1 MYIRIK
7 EWKKKRN
14 GTKKGLN
21 IHSYIH
27 HKTYIYKFMN
37 NILYEL
43 FIHPI
48 HLYIILLF
56 LYIQFMGSENVE
68 IGSGASSLLPKA
80 KL

>member
-1 MYIRIK
+1 
-7 EWKKKRN
+7 
-14 GTKKGLN
+14 
-21 IHSYIH
+21 
-27 HKTYIYKFMN
+27 MN

-68 IGSGASSLLPKA
+68 IGSGASSLLLKA